1 MEKEF
6 YNLEVGKALQNIVQL
21 TAIIN
26 EMNNNLTKIKK
37 IF

>member
-6 YNLEVGKALQNIVQL
+6 YNLEVEKAFQSMVYLP
-21 TAIIN
+21 AIIN
-26 EMNNNLTKIKK
+26 EMNNNLIKVKK